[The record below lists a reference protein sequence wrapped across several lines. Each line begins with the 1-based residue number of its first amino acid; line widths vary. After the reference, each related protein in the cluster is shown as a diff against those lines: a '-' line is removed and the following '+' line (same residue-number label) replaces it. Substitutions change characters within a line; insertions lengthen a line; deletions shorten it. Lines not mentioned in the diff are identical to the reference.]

1 MLYLTSTENKHTIK
15 LFYSIMTNFD
25 NDQLNEQNVQRLG
38 TEESSNLLPKVLG
51 DLIKHDGTVLKKR
64 EELIKNKQTKGNNRA
79 MNDYK
84 REVPDKLTG
93 FQFEWAVGLVLGDA
107 TLQTNTSK
115 SKQLVR
121 MKIQQRDFN
130 KSLLD
135 ATLEILK
142 PWVMTISGPSSR
154 QMYELTT
161 IQHEAFV
168 PLAELFQDPNETLV
182 QAACVRK
189 VIPSNIVDYLSPV
202 AIAAWFCDDGGRR
215 DYGVNEGKAIQ
226 FHTQNFSE
234 NCVDLL
240 VDALKRRYGWNVR
253 KKLDGTN
260 TKGEEYFLIQIEAD
274 SFDSFMK
281 EITPYILPNFIK
293 RLPKPR
299 STRSRFRKSL

>member
-1 MLYLTSTENKHTIK
+1 
-15 LFYSIMTNFD
+15 MTNFD
-25 NDQLNEQNVQRLG
+25 QNQLNEQNVQRLG
-38 TEESSNLLPKVLG
+38 IKESSNLLPKVLG
-51 DLIKHDGTVLKKR
+51 DLIKHDETVLKKR
-64 EELIKNKQTKGNNRA
+64 EELIKNKPTKGNNRA

-84 REVPDKLTG
+84 REVPDTLTV

-168 PLAELFQDPNETLV
+168 PLAELLQDPTEILV

-202 AIAAWFCDDGGRR
+202 AIAAWFCGDGGRR

-234 NCVDLL
+234 NCVDQL
-240 VDALKRRYGWNVR
+240 VDALKQRYGWNVR

-260 TKGEEYFLIQIEAD
+260 AKGEDYFLIQIEAD

-293 RLPKPR
+293 RLPKPG
-299 STRSRFRKSL
+299 SERSRFRQSP